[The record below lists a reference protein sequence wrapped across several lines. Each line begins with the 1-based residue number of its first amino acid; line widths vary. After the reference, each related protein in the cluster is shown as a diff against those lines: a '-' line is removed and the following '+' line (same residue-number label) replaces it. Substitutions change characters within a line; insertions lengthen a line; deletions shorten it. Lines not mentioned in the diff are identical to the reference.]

1 MSDYKFEYLQSYEK
15 QPEKP
20 SPKRPSTPEKKPSG
34 CARLLA
40 LVVYLLAFGLLAGLV
55 TAVGGYFYLSNELSG
70 AVDQVV
76 AYRGTGLGGTPRFY
90 DRNGELLFELTT
102 VEKRRWLAY
111 SEMPTAVINAAVSTE
126 DSSFWTNP
134 GVNPAAIVAAAIY
147 NVRRS
152 GERPVGASTITQQLV
167 RHIVFDYEQRTA
179 VSYQRKLHEIFLA
192 IVFTQNRTKQEIME
206 MYLNEIYYGNL
217 AYGIEAAAQTYLGKP
232 AADLSLAEA
241 AFLAGLPQSPIQ
253 LNPYL
258 NFDGAKAR
266 QEHILDLMLA
276 DGFIDYIDAEVAKAA
291 PLTLTPLLAAVPDS
305 SERIL
310 EAPHFVLYVQQELE
324 RRYGPDALVRG
335 GWQVTTSLDLNIHK
349 LAETAVRD
357 QVIARAANHRV
368 TNGAVV
374 ILKPGTG
381 EILTMVGSLD
391 YFNADIQG
399 QVNIA
404 LSPRQPGSSIKHITY
419 AAALE
424 KGWTMGDV
432 LWDVPIALDLG
443 GGELMWPRNYDGR
456 FRGPVLLRDAL
467 ANSYNIPPIQLVR
480 DVGVPTFIS
489 TARRLGIE
497 SLQEQ
502 PGFYGLAVTLGGGEV
517 TLLEMTHSY
526 ATLANMGQRP
536 RLTGVL
542 QIHDSRGNLLYDIE
556 QAQLPPVNALDPRIA
571 FILTDILDD
580 DDVRRAA
587 MGHTNPLELPFAA
600 AAKTGTTNDFRDNWT
615 IGYTPGVVVG
625 VWLGNADGRPMRN
638 SSGLQ
643 AAAPVWNRIMQGIY
657 ADEGM
662 VASLIVNGRM
672 PPPDFAQPVGVE
684 LRRVCLPQGT
694 GGSQCTASRS
704 DYFIV
709 NAPRYAIPRLGYVP
723 DSTSNPG
730 AWTLRTAALPADEA
744 QRINLGELTDGTRPP
759 RPTACVLNVAG
770 GGDEG
775 KRLYLPVPPFYPDE
789 VRARIWAQ
797 GTGYRM
803 APPIVCSGTV
813 ARAAAGSGDWGSGGG
828 GSDGGGDTAVSP
840 PQSNNPPPGQSYHI
854 SSPGAGQSISGLT
867 PIMGTAQFDPARV
880 QYYKLELGQG
890 QNPTSWTTFGTTHSQ
905 PVVNGQLEQL
915 QANALAP
922 GPYVIRLIL
931 VGHDGNFVG
940 PPHQVSIVVGG

>member
-1 MSDYKFEYLQSYEK
+1 MGDYEFKYLKAYQK
-15 QPEKP
+15 QEEKP
-20 SPKRPSTPEKKPSG
+20 SQKRPSSPQKPHG
-34 CARLLA
+34 CLRLLT
-40 LVVYLLAFGLLAGLV
+40 LAAQLGLLGFLLGGV
-55 TAVGGYFYLSNELSG
+55 VLIGGYFYLSQELSG
-70 AVDQVV
+70 AVEQMV

-111 SEMPTAVINAAVSTE
+111 GELPTHVINATVSAE

-134 GVNPAAIVAAAIY
+134 GINPAAIVAAGVY
-147 NVRRS
+147 NYRRT

-192 IVFTQNRTKQEIME
+192 LVFTQKRSKHEIME

-217 AYGIEAAAQTYLGKP
+217 AYGIEAAAQTYFGKE
-232 AADLSLAEA
+232 AANLNLAEA
-241 AFLAGLPQSPIQ
+241 TFLAGLPQSPIQ

-266 QEHILDLMLA
+266 QAHIVDLMLA
-276 DGFIDYIDAEVAKAA
+276 NGFIDYIDAEVAKGA
-291 PLTLTPLLAAVPDS
+291 PLTLVPRMVEVTDTS
-305 SERIL
+305 RRVL

-324 RRYGPDALVRG
+324 QRYGPDALIRG
-335 GWQVTTSLDLNIHK
+335 GWQVTTSLDLTMHK
-349 LAETAVRD
+349 MAETAARQ

-368 TNGAVV
+368 TNGSVV

-381 EILTMVGSLD
+381 EILAMVGSLD
-391 YFNADIQG
+391 YFNENIDG

-404 LSPRQPGSSIKHITY
+404 LSPRQPGSSIKHVTY

-424 KGWTMGDV
+424 KGWTTGDV
-432 LWDVPIALDLG
+432 LWDVPIAVDLG
-443 GGELMWPRNYDGR
+443 GGELMWPRNYDNR
-456 FRGPVLLRDAL
+456 FRGPLLLRDAL
-467 ANSYNIPPIQLVR
+467 ANSYNIPPVQLVR

-497 SLQEQ
+497 SLREP
-502 PGFYGLAVTLGGGEV
+502 PGFYGLALTLGGGEV

-542 QIHDSRGNLLYDIE
+542 QIHDSRGNLLYDAARERI
-556 QAQLPPVNALDPRIA
+556 PPVNAIDPRIA

-580 DDVRRAA
+580 DAARRPA

-600 AAKTGTTNDFRDNWT
+600 AVKTGTTNDFRDNWT
-615 IGYTPGVVVG
+615 IGYTSGVVVG
-625 VWLGNADGRPMRN
+625 VWLGNADGRPMVN

-643 AAAPVWNRIMQGIY
+643 GAAPVWNQIMQAIY

-662 VASLIVNGRM
+662 RSSLMVDGRF
-672 PPPDFAQPVGVE
+672 PPPGFAQPVGLE

-704 DYFIV
+704 DYFLV
-709 NAPRYAIPRLGYVP
+709 NAPRYTIPRLGYLP
-723 DSTSNPG
+723 DSQSNPG
-730 AWTLRTAALPADEA
+730 AWTLRTTPLPAEEA
-744 QRINLGELTDGTRPP
+744 QRINLADLDDGTRAP
-759 RPTACVLNVAG
+759 RPTECVVNMAG
-770 GGDEG
+770 GSDEDR
-775 KRLYLPVPPFYPDE
+775 RLYLPLPPFYPDE

-803 APPIVCSGTV
+803 APPTICSATL
-813 ARAAAGSGDWGSGGG
+813 ARAASGTGGG
-828 GSDGGGDTAVSP
+828 GDDTAVSP
-840 PQSNNPPPGQSYHI
+840 PGQSAPPVVNQSYHI
-854 SSPGAGQSISGLT
+854 SSPSSGQQLNSLT
-867 PIMGTAQFDPARV
+867 PIRGTAQFDPARV
-880 QYYKLELGQG
+880 QYYKLEIGQG
-890 QNPTSWTTFGTTHSQ
+890 TNPGDWVTFGTTHSQ
-905 PVVNGQLEQL
+905 PVVNGVLENL
-915 QANALAP
+915 QADALPP

-931 VGHDGNFVG
+931 VGHDGNYVG
-940 PPHQVSIVVGG
+940 PPHQVAITIGG

>member
-1 MSDYKFEYLQSYEK
+1 MGDYEFKYLQAY
-15 QPEKP
+15 QQ
-20 SPKRPSTPEKKPSG
+20 REKKPSQKRPSDPQKPHG
-34 CARLLA
+34 CLRLLT
-40 LVVYLLAFGLLAGLV
+40 LVVQLGLIGFLLGV
-55 TAVGGYFYLSNELSG
+55 AVLIGGYFYLSNELSG
-70 AVDQVV
+70 AIDQVV

-90 DRNGELLFELTT
+90 DRNGELLFELNT

-111 SEMPTAVINAAVSTE
+111 RELPTDVINAAVSAE

-134 GVNPAAIVAAAIY
+134 GINPAAIVAAGIY
-147 NVRRS
+147 NYRRT

-192 IVFTQNRTKQEIME
+192 LVFTQKRSKHEIME

-217 AYGIEAAAQTYLGKP
+217 AYGIEAAAQTYFGKE
-232 AADLSLAEA
+232 AAELNLAEA

-258 NFDGAKAR
+258 NFDGAKVR
-266 QEHILDLMLA
+266 QAHILDLMLA
-276 DGFIDYIDAEVAKAA
+276 NGFIDYIEAEVAKGTPLNLA
-291 PLTLTPLLAAVPDS
+291 PLMAELPNAGQRV
-305 SERIL
+305 L

-335 GWQVTTSLDLNIHK
+335 GWQITTSLDLSMHK
-349 LAETAVRD
+349 MAETAVRE

-368 TNGAVV
+368 TNGSVV

-391 YFNADIQG
+391 YFNEEIDG

-424 KGWTMGDV
+424 KGWTTGDV
-432 LWDVPIALDLG
+432 LWDVPIAVDLG

-456 FRGPVLLRDAL
+456 FRGPLLLRDAL
-467 ANSYNIPPIQLVR
+467 ANSYNIPPVQLVR

-489 TARRLGIE
+489 MARRLGIE
-497 SLQEQ
+497 SLREP
-502 PGFYGLAVTLGGGEV
+502 PGYYGLALTLGGGEV

-542 QIHDSRGNLLYDIE
+542 QIHDSRGNLLYDVERERI
-556 QAQLPPVNALDPRIA
+556 PPVNAIDPRIA

-580 DDVRRAA
+580 DDARRPA
-587 MGHTNPLELPFAA
+587 MGHSNPLELPFPAA
-600 AAKTGTTNDFRDNWT
+600 VKTGTTNDFRDNWT
-615 IGYTPGVVVG
+615 IGYTPGIVVG

-643 AAAPVWNRIMQGIY
+643 AAAPVWNRIIQAIY
-657 ADEGM
+657 ADEALM
-662 VASLIVNGRM
+662 ASLLVDGRF
-672 PPPDFAQPVGVE
+672 PPRDFAQPVGLE

-694 GGSQCTASRS
+694 GGSQCTASRH
-704 DYFIV
+704 DYFVV

-723 DSTSNPG
+723 DNQSNPG
-730 AWTLRTAALPADEA
+730 AWTLRTAALLAEEA
-744 QRINLGELTDGTRPP
+744 QHINLADLDDGTRAP
-759 RPTACVLNVAG
+759 RPAECVLNVAG
-770 GGDEG
+770 GNDED

-803 APPIVCSGTV
+803 APPIVCSGVT
-813 ARAAAGSGDWGSGGG
+813 ARAASGIG
-828 GSDGGGDTAVSP
+828 GSVTDGDDTAVSP
-840 PQSNNPPPGQSYHI
+840 SEQSAPPPINQSYHI
-854 SSPGAGQSISGLT
+854 SSPSPGQQLNGLT
-867 PIMGTAQFDPARV
+867 PIQGTAQFDPARV
-880 QYYKLELGQG
+880 QYYKLEIGQG
-890 QNPTSWTTFGTTHSQ
+890 HNPTEWLTFGTTHSQ
-905 PVVNGQLEQL
+905 PVVNGILEQL
-915 QANALAP
+915 QADALPP

-931 VGHDGNFVG
+931 VGHDGNYAG
-940 PPHQVSIVVGG
+940 PPHQVSITIGG